1 MADYFPVLLDLRGRL
16 ALVVG
21 GGAVAARK
29 VRDLL
34 QCGASVTV
42 VSPAITGDL
51 AMLAAAGRIVHRARP
66 FRRVDVRDAALVI
79 AATGVPDVD
88 TGVAAESRRRRALVN
103 VVDRPAQCDFIAPSV
118 LRRGDLQIAVSTGGR
133 SPALAREIR
142 RRLERVIGPEY
153 ADLVERVGRA
163 RRSARALA
171 ASPAARLA
179 AGERV
184 VAEALGARARRRTL
198 PAP

>member
-34 QCGASVTV
+34 QCGASVAV

-142 RRLERVIGPEY
+142 G
-153 ADLVERVGRA
+153 AS
-163 RRSARALA
+163 SA
-171 ASPAARLA
+171 
-179 AGERV
+179 
-184 VAEALGARARRRTL
+184 
-198 PAP
+198 